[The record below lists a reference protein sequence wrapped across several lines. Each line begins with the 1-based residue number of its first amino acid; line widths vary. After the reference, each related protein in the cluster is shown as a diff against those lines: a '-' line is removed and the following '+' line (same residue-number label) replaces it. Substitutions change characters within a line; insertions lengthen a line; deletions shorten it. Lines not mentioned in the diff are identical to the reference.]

1 MDMEDKLQEALE
13 TAEQLKDDLVPLAL
27 EYYLGVID
35 VDNDDDDEDDDS
47 DDDGDGDG
55 GEKKKKKK
63 KGGKESKAPG
73 GPADQKECK

>member
-1 MDMEDKLQEALE
+1 MEDKLQEALE

-27 EYYLGVID
+27 EYYLGVIE
-35 VDNDDDDEDDDS
+35 VDNEEDDEDDDS
-47 DDDGDGDG
+47 DDDGEDGD
-55 GEKKKKKK
+55 KKKKKK